1 MVFVR
6 LGTGRAMSAFEAL
19 RLIKMNMSKQSLVDN
34 RESLRV
40 DEGTG
45 GAICTPKALA
55 LELATRR

>member
-1 MVFVR
+1 
-6 LGTGRAMSAFEAL
+6 MSAFEAL

-40 DEGTG
+40 DEAIGS
-45 GAICTPKALA
+45 AICTPKALA